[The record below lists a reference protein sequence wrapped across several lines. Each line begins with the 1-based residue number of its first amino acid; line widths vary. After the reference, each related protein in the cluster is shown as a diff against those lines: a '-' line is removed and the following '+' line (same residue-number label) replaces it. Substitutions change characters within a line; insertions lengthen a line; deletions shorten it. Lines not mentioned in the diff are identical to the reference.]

1 MLLYTF
7 LDLVV
12 FFFHFTLSWL
22 GLHPFP
28 TVSNYSYHLKMVICG
43 LFSSLCFVIAYMLV
57 FVKHKY
63 LNTHHITENIFVLSY
78 FLRYNLDCNFFKDLF
93 ISYM

>member
-43 LFSSLCFVIAYMLV
+43 LFSSLFCYCLYVSVREAQ
-57 FVKHKY
+57 
-63 LNTHHITENIFVLSY
+63 
-78 FLRYNLDCNFFKDLF
+78 
-93 ISYM
+93 ISK